1 MATFLGYI
9 CVLGL
14 FSLLVWGVTC
24 FYVKIIQK
32 KSLSNRHKKIG
43 LISLSAVLIPV
54 LIVLAVDKIQP
65 SPTSGTSTAESESEY
80 TNSDS
85 NYKLHEVT
93 NLKTSYDSQHEGDQV
108 ITGDTTAPDGS
119 VILISSEDMKE
130 SNLARD
136 SNVDLVKVKDGK
148 FKAYVNIISLSHG
161 KNMKKGQKVDINVV
175 AAEKYDR
182 SKDQSIYY
190 MLGENQLES
199 LQSTQITLS
208 DEVVDYYNSLG
219 DDEESSSSSEE
230 AKPAP
235 KPQDKKEESSNVE
248 SYSTDIT
255 YEQLA
260 RTPDDYKGKKVSMTG
275 KVVQVMENSDITQL
289 RVAINGNYDDIVLL
303 EINKSDLDKS
313 RILDDD
319 LITFYGTSADVY
331 TYKAT
336 LGQEITVPAIVANKI
351 DNQGKAPDD
360 YGFDY

>member
-9 CVLGL
+9 CAIGL

-43 LISLSAVLIPV
+43 LISLSSVLIPV
-54 LIVLAVDKIQP
+54 LIVLAVDKIQH

-93 NLKTSYDSQHEGDQV
+93 NLKTSYDSKHEGDQV

-119 VILISSEDMKE
+119 VVLISSEDMKE
-130 SNLARD
+130 SNSASD
-136 SNVDLVKVKDGK
+136 SKGDFVKVKDGH
-148 FKAYVNIISLSHG
+148 FKAFVGYVSFYNG
-161 KNMKKGQKVDINVV
+161 EEMKKGQKADINVV
-175 AAEKYDR
+175 AVEKYDR
-182 SKDQSIYY
+182 SSSQAIDY
-190 MLGENQLES
+190 MLGENQLEN

-208 DEVVDYYNSLG
+208 DEFVEYHNSLN
-219 DDEESSSSSEE
+219 DDDESSSTEE

-336 LGQEITVPAIVANKI
+336 LGQEITVPAILADKI
-351 DNQGKAPDD
+351 DNQGKAPND

>member
-9 CVLGL
+9 CAIGL

-43 LISLSAVLIPV
+43 LISLSSVLIPV

-119 VILISSEDMKE
+119 VVLISSEDMKE
-130 SNLARD
+130 SNSASD
-136 SNVDLVKVKDGK
+136 SKGDFVKVKDGH
-148 FKAYVNIISLSHG
+148 FKAFVGYVSFYNG
-161 KNMKKGQKVDINVV
+161 EEMKKGQKADINVV
-175 AAEKYDR
+175 AVEKYDR
-182 SKDQSIYY
+182 SSSQAIDY
-190 MLGENQLES
+190 MLGENQLEN
-199 LQSTQITLS
+199 LQSAQITLS
-208 DEVVDYYNSLG
+208 DEFVEYHNSLN
-219 DDEESSSSSEE
+219 DDESSSTKE

-235 KPQDKKEESSNVE
+235 KPQDKKEESSNVD

-336 LGQEITVPAIVANKI
+336 LGQEITVPAILADKI
-351 DNQGKAPDD
+351 DNQGKAPND